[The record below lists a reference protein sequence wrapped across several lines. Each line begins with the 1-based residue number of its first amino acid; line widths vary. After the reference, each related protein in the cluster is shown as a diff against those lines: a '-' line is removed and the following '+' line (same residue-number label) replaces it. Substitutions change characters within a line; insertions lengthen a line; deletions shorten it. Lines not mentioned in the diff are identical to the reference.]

1 MSGLELRGS
10 ICPEVSYVLKY
21 SSHNGESGLIA
32 KVLFIVILI
41 MNHRG
46 KKTSSRFCQ
55 NSKDQKVESN

>member
-10 ICPEVSYVLKY
+10 ICPEVGCILKY

-46 KKTSSRFCQ
+46 KKHLVDFARIVKTR
-55 NSKDQKVESN
+55 K